1 MTFTSQKILRRFK
14 HTRVG
19 AMLPMLAVVI
29 VILFVA
35 AALSID
41 IARIHVTRSELRTAT
56 DAAARAAM
64 EALGREQ
71 SQEAALAAALAT
83 AKANEVA
90 GEPLTLDPNNILFGT
105 ANEEG
110 DGSFSFAESTG
121 PVNSVR
127 VIGARTSGAPDGAVG
142 LLFGPMFG
150 VTEFNPVQSAV
161 ATRTDRD
168 IALVLDVSGS
178 MNDFGRFNALQNA
191 LDFFLLELEN
201 SPQTEHVSLTVYST
215 FSRKVVEMTSDLNLI
230 RTEFAKE
237 SPGGRT
243 GTGRGLQTGLDS
255 ILTDPN
261 SREFALK
268 SIVVMT
274 DGRWNEGIIPTD
286 IAEDCVVE
294 NVRVHTITFSQGA
307 NKKLM
312 EDVAEI
318 ANGVHLHADTDEQL
332 IEVFRTIARQL
343 LVLLIE

>member
-1 MTFTSQKILRRFK
+1 MTFTNQKMFRRFEN
-14 HTRVG
+14 TRVG

-35 AALSID
+35 AALSVD

-56 DAAARAAM
+56 DAAARAAV

-71 SQEAALAAALAT
+71 SQEAAINAALSIAN
-83 AKANEVA
+83 ANEVA
-90 GEPLTLDPNNILFGT
+90 GERLTLDPNNILFGT
-105 ANEEG
+105 ANQNG
-110 DGSFSFAESTG
+110 DGSFSFEEG
-121 PVNSVR
+121 EDPINSVR
-127 VIGARTSGAPDGAVG
+127 VIGARTSGSPDGPVG

-178 MNDFGRFNALQNA
+178 MNNFGRFNALQNA

-201 SPQTEHVSLTVYST
+201 SPQEERVSLTVYST
-215 FSRKVVEMTSDLNLI
+215 FSRKVVDMTSDLNLI
-230 RTEFAKE
+230 RTEFANE

-243 GTGRGLQTGLDS
+243 GIGRGLQTGLDS
-255 ILTDPN
+255 ILNDPN
-261 SREFALK
+261 SRQFALK

-286 IAEDCVVE
+286 VAEDCAAE
-294 NVRVHTITFSQGA
+294 NVQVHTITFSRGA
-307 NKKLM
+307 NKRLM

-318 ANGVHLHADTDEQL
+318 ADGIHLHADTNEQL
-332 IEVFRTIARQL
+332 VDVFRTIARQL